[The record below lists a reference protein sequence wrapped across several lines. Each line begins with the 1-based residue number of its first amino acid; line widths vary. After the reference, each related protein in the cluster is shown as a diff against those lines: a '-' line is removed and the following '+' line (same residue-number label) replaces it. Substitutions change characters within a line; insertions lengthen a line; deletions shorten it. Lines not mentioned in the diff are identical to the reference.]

1 MIFFPC
7 DSMISRWVGYTC
19 LWQDDKFR
27 LDVVHGI
34 IFVTNWIIFMIFYYN
49 ILYESIGS
57 TRINNLNNDCTKVES
72 IRFFLKV
79 IEWKKDSPACI
90 IQYIY
95 FCRERKM
102 PICSWRL
109 CRVRGKLFSN
119 PQFSKLFI
127 LFFSDFLMQKI
138 ILVH

>member
-72 IRFFLKV
+72 IRFFLEKSDRK
-79 IEWKKDSPACI
+79 EKKI
-90 IQYIY
+90 HLHYTLY
-95 FCRERKM
+95 
-102 PICSWRL
+102 
-109 CRVRGKLFSN
+109 
-119 PQFSKLFI
+119 LFI
-127 LFFSDFLMQKI
+127 FVEKEKCQYVLEGF
-138 ILVH
+138 VG